1 MSTVPLITVYHNA
14 TASQYHVSATNNV
27 LQNADHGQ
35 RAAGCCRH
43 SGEFLQPP
51 DWVSAGVRDE
61 SPHYRGSGVMDDQQ
75 AQTEQ
80 GMWGRALGTHQG
92 HQSRTGSCFFLIP
105 LQQRKFWAL
114 DYTKGCIV
122 IQQKV
127 CFPSTVRNTM
137 SRSRIP
143 LLIPPLR
150 LHSKWVLVLAVG
162 RWC

>member
-27 LQNADHGQ
+27 LQNADHSQ

-61 SPHYRGSGVMDDQQ
+61 SPHHRGSGVMDDQR

-92 HQSRTGSCFFLIP
+92 HQSRTGGFVFVS
-105 LQQRKFWAL
+105 LQQRKFGAL
-114 DYTKGCIV
+114 VYTKGCIV
-122 IQQKV
+122 IQQKKMFSQHCKKYHEQV
-127 CFPSTVRNTM
+127 QNPSA
-137 SRSRIP
+137 
-143 LLIPPLR
+143 
-150 LHSKWVLVLAVG
+150 HSPTASAQ
-162 RWC
+162 

>member
-14 TASQYHVSATNNV
+14 TASQYHVSATSNV
-27 LQNADHGQ
+27 LQNADHSQ

-43 SGEFLQPP
+43 SGVPP
-51 DWVSAGVRDE
+51 ASRLSLSRGERWVPPLSRIWCDGWPA
-61 SPHYRGSGVMDDQQ
+61 S
-75 AQTEQ
+75 TN
-80 GMWGRALGTHQG
+80 
-92 HQSRTGSCFFLIP
+92 RTGDVGEGIRDTPRPPEQDRQLFFFIP
-105 LQQRKFWAL
+105 LQQRKFGAL